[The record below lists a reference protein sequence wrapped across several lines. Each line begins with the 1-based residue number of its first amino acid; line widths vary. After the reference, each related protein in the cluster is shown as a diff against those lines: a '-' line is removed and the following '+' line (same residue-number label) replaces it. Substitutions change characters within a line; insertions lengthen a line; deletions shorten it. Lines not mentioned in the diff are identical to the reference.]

1 MITPHFYF
9 KHHNQVNLTIH
20 AKILC
25 FINKYCCLFV
35 TVVHKMTIYRFK
47 RLYPL
52 EILMYDLV
60 QMHKDIYMY
69 LLWGLFIVS
78 FRKLNW
84 YCLYVFSI
92 SFFLLFTSLSPVFT
106 LCRMYCWFY
115 KSYNKEFSVRR
126 AYHCRTEII
135 KYSILLCLAY
145 LSDINIECFCNYAI
159 WFAAFLFGVISQ
171 PPFAIYG

>member
-1 MITPHFYF
+1 MIIPHFYF

-78 FRKLNW
+78 FKKLNW
-84 YCLYVFSI
+84 YCLYVFWI
-92 SFFLLFTSLSPVFT
+92 SFFYYLLLLVLFLHFVGCIAGFINLITRNSLWGEPTIVEQ
-106 LCRMYCWFY
+106 
-115 KSYNKEFSVRR
+115 KS
-126 AYHCRTEII
+126 
-135 KYSILLCLAY
+135 
-145 LSDINIECFCNYAI
+145 
-159 WFAAFLFGVISQ
+159 
-171 PPFAIYG
+171 